1 MERSHEALGSDDG
14 SESDDD
20 STDDDDDDDDDDD
33 TEAIDFTGMKCRA
46 PYTHSWGEMSFHN
59 AVILSVLSD
68 QSQVCFLATIFVC
81 ILDRSPVGG
90 VTRTAVSLNIVEGEF
105 YGPARCPAA
114 SFKPG
119 IERVQAC
126 TR

>member
-20 STDDDDDDDDDDD
+20 STDDDDDDDDDD

-68 QSQVCFLATIFVC
+68 QSQVCFLATIF
-81 ILDRSPVGG
+81 L
-90 VTRTAVSLNIVEGEF
+90 
-105 YGPARCPAA
+105 
-114 SFKPG
+114 
-119 IERVQAC
+119 
-126 TR
+126 